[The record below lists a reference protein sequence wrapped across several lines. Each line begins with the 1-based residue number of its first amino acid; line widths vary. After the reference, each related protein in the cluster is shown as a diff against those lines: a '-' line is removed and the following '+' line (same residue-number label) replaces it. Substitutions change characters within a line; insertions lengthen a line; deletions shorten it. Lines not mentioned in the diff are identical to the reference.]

1 MITRRMLLSAIVAAS
16 GSLSAVL
23 PAVSQSYPT
32 RPITMIVPF
41 PAGGALDTVA
51 RVLSERMRTSLGQP
65 VIIENVSGGAGNVGV
80 ARLARAAPDG
90 YTLDIGGW
98 VTHVLNG
105 AIFPLK
111 FDVRTDFEPVCL
123 IATQPMLII
132 GKKTLPAETLKDLI
146 VWLTANPDKAL
157 VGHAGVGTTGH
168 ISGLFFQTETGARL
182 QFVPYRGLSL
192 AMQDLLAG
200 HIDLIIDQAVNALP
214 HVRNGAVKAYAITAR
229 SRLAALPD
237 IPTVD
242 EAGMPGFYVTSWQA
256 IWAPKGTPRE
266 IINTLNAAVA
276 DALADPGVRARL
288 ADLGQEIFARRQQTP
303 EALGDFHKAEIEKW
317 WPIIKAANIKPE

>member
-1 MITRRMLLSAIVAAS
+1 MS
-16 GSLSAVL
+16 
-23 PAVSQSYPT
+23 
-32 RPITMIVPF
+32 
-41 PAGGALDTVA
+41 
-51 RVLSERMRTSLGQP
+51 
-65 VIIENVSGGAGNVGV
+65 GV

-123 IATQPMLII
+123 IATQPMLIV
-132 GKKTLPAETLKDLI
+132 GKKTLPTETLKELI

-168 ISGLFFQTETGARL
+168 ISGIFFQTETGARL

-214 HVRNGAVKAYAITAR
+214 HVRNGAVKAYAVTAR

-256 IWAPKGTPRE
+256 IWAPKGTPKE

-317 WPIIKAANIKPE
+317 WPIIKAAGIKAE

>member
-1 MITRRMLLSAIVAAS
+1 
-16 GSLSAVL
+16 
-23 PAVSQSYPT
+23 
-32 RPITMIVPF
+32 MIVPF

-65 VIIENVSGGAGNVGV
+65 VIIENVIGGAGNVGV

-192 AMQDLLAG
+192 AMQDLLA
-200 HIDLIIDQAVNALP
+200 IRPSMPCLMYATALS
-214 HVRNGAVKAYAITAR
+214 K
-229 SRLAALPD
+229 
-237 IPTVD
+237 PTPLRQ
-242 EAGMPGFYVTSWQA
+242 GA
-256 IWAPKGTPRE
+256 IW
-266 IINTLNAAVA
+266 
-276 DALADPGVRARL
+276 RL
-288 ADLGQEIFARRQQTP
+288 CPASRRWTRRDCP
-303 EALGDFHKAEIEKW
+303 DFM
-317 WPIIKAANIKPE
+317 

>member
-1 MITRRMLLSAIVAAS
+1 MITRRMLLSVIAAA
-16 GSLSAVL
+16 GGGLCAVRPAL
-23 PAVSQSYPT
+23 PQSYPM

-51 RVLSERMRTSLGQP
+51 RVLSDRMRTSLGQP
-65 VIIENVSGGAGNVGV
+65 VVIENVTGGAGNVGV

-111 FDVRTDFEPVCL
+111 FDVRTDFAPVCL
-123 IATQPMLII
+123 IATQPMLIV
-132 GKKTLPAETLKDLI
+132 GKKTLPYDTLKELI
-146 VWLTANPDKAL
+146 VWLAANPDKAL
-157 VGHAGVGTTGH
+157 LGHAGVGTSGH
-168 ISGLFFQTETGARL
+168 ISGIFFQTETGARL

-214 HVRNGAVKAYAITAR
+214 HVRNGAVKAYAVTASR
-229 SRLAALPD
+229 RLATLPD

-242 EAGMPGFYVTSWQA
+242 EAGLPGFHVTSWQA

-266 IINTLNAAVA
+266 IVNTLNAAVF

-288 ADLGQEIFARRQQTP
+288 ADLGQEIFARTQQTP
-303 EALGDFHKAEIEKW
+303 NALGDFHRAEIEKW